1 MSAAQSSGA
10 EQGSGAAVKFP
21 GHSLSVFFPMFNEEE
36 NVAETARR
44 ALAVLPALVPE
55 FEVILVDDGSRDRTG
70 AIADELAAHDA
81 RVRAVHHALN
91 RGYGASLKSGLAAAR
106 HELVFFTDGDLQFD
120 LGELELLLRALA
132 GADVV
137 AGYRIDRQDPLGRKL
152 NGILWTRLVRLVLG
166 LRIRDVNCAFKLFRR
181 SALAR
186 IAPLEAEGAMLSAEL
201 MTKLQRSGARLV
213 EVGVHHFPRPHG
225 QQTGAKPGVILK
237 AFRELLALRKKL
249 AQ

>member
-1 MSAAQSSGA
+1 MSVRPSPA
-10 EQGSGAAVKFP
+10 AAVEFP

-36 NVAETARR
+36 NAEESARR
-44 ALAVLPALVPE
+44 ALAVLPGLVSE
-55 FEVILVDDGSRDRTG
+55 FEVILVDDGSSDRTG
-70 AIADELAAHDA
+70 AIADELAARDG
-81 RVRAVHHALN
+81 RVRAVHHAHN

-120 LGELELLLRALA
+120 LGEIRLLLRALE

-137 AGYRIDRQDPLGRKL
+137 AGYRLDRQDPLGRRL

-201 MTKLQRSGARLV
+201 MVKLQRSGARLS
-213 EVGVHHFPRPHG
+213 EVGVHHFPRPRG

-237 AFRELLALRKKL
+237 AFRELLALRRKL
-249 AQ
+249 RDG

>member
-1 MSAAQSSGA
+1 
-10 EQGSGAAVKFP
+10 
-21 GHSLSVFFPMFNEEE
+21 MFNEEE
-36 NVAETARR
+36 NAAESVRR
-44 ALAVLPALVPE
+44 ALAVLPGLVE
-55 FEVILVDDGSRDRTG
+55 TFEILLVNDGSRDRTG
-70 AIADELAAHDA
+70 AIADELAARDP
-81 RVRAVHHALN
+81 RVRAVHHAEN
-91 RGYGASLKSGLAAAR
+91 RGYGAALKSGLSAAR

-120 LGELELLLRALA
+120 LGELALLLAALDENG

-137 AGYRIDRQDPLGRKL
+137 AGYRLDRKDPVGRRL
-152 NGILWTRLVRLVLG
+152 NGVLWTGLVRLVLG

-201 MTKLQRSGARLV
+201 MTKLQRSGARLR
-213 EVGVHHFPRPHG
+213 EVGVHHYPRPRG

-249 AQ
+249 KG